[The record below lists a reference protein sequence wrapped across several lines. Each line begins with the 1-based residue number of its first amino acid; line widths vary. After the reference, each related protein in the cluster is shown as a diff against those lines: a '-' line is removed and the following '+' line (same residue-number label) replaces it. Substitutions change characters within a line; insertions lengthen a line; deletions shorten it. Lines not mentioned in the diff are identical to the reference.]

1 MKNGKNRSIPP
12 FFLEI
17 DPKRY
22 RAGTPGP
29 WPIPA
34 SARPKLADIPVFFV
48 YLSSNKK
55 ADMSLVMQILT
66 LLGSLGMFLFG
77 MSLMSGGLQK
87 MAGSKMRTFMARMT
101 SNTFKCILTG
111 IVVTA
116 MVQSSTATTLMIV
129 SFVNAGLLALGSA
142 IAVIMGANI
151 GTTVTAWIF
160 ALSFGAGSFSLGA
173 IAIPLMFF
181 AFLALSSKKYHN
193 LGEFL
198 MGFALLFLGLT
209 TLKET
214 STVLLDHESV
224 RMFLSSLSGMG
235 IWSIFLFMIAGAAI
249 TLMLQSSATATA
261 ITMVLVAQGYIPFS
275 MATAMVLGSNL
286 GTTVTSNIAA
296 AVANVNAKRTA
307 RAHLLFNFVGAV
319 LALIFFR
326 PFLALVGITVEA
338 FGFPN
343 PVTNDFVTADE
354 ATREALIASLPY
366 SVAMLHTIFN
376 VITTLLLVWF
386 IPQLEKLVTLMVPG
400 NKEEEEGHH
409 HLKYIS
415 AGVIA
420 TGDLALSSVKL
431 EVVEFGDLC
440 RKGLAHIRAA
450 VNATSREEFEKEDAK
465 LVRYEEITD
474 NLEKEVATY
483 LGEVTKHELSH
494 DGAARVKEFYRII
507 GELESLGDS
516 GETIGKILARAHAHD
531 KQFTTEMKEK
541 LGHMIDLVDAAYE
554 AMHVNL
560 ATPLVELNDIQNAEN
575 AEKDINSYRNFLRE
589 EHLANLEKSSY
600 PYETGAFYMDVVNCL
615 EKMGDFII
623 NVSQSVLAA
632 K

>member
-1 MKNGKNRSIPP
+1 
-12 FFLEI
+12 
-17 DPKRY
+17 
-22 RAGTPGP
+22 
-29 WPIPA
+29 
-34 SARPKLADIPVFFV
+34 
-48 YLSSNKK
+48 
-55 ADMSLVMQILT
+55 MSLVLQILT
-66 LLGSLGMFLFG
+66 LLGSLGMFLYG

-87 MAGSKMRTFMARMT
+87 MAGNRMRSFMAKMT

-181 AFLALSSKKYHN
+181 AFVAASSKKYKN

-214 STVLLDHESV
+214 STVLLDHEGV
-224 RMFLSSLSGMG
+224 RLFLASLSGMG
-235 IWSIFLFMIAGAAI
+235 FWSILLFMLAGAVI

-296 AVANVNAKRTA
+296 AVANVGAKRTA
-307 RAHLLFNFVGAV
+307 RAHLLFNLVGAV
-319 LALIFFR
+319 LALIFFK
-326 PFLALVGITVEA
+326 PFLSLVGITVGA
-338 FGFPN
+338 LGFPN
-343 PVTNDFVTADE
+343 PVTNDFATADD

-366 SVAMLHTIFN
+366 SVAMLHTVFN

-386 IPQLEKLVTLMVPG
+386 IPQIEKIVTWMVPG
-400 NKEEEEGHH
+400 TKEDDIFR
-409 HLKYIS
+409 LKYIG
-415 AGVIA
+415 AGNIG
-420 TGDLALSSVKL
+420 TGDLALNSVKL
-431 EVVEFGDLC
+431 EVVRFGELC
-440 RKGLAHIRAA
+440 RRDLVHIREAI
-450 VNATSREEFEKEDAK
+450 NATTQDEFQKTDDTLIK
-465 LVRYEEITD
+465 YEEITD
-474 NLEKEVATY
+474 RFEKEIAAYLNEATSADMS
-483 LGEVTKHELSH
+483 HE
-494 DGAARVKEFYRII
+494 GTIRVKEFYRII
-507 GELESLGDS
+507 GEMESMGDS
-516 GETIGKILARAHAHD
+516 GETVGKIIARAWAHE
-531 KQFTTEMKEK
+531 KQFTPDMVKK
-541 LGHMIDLVDAAYE
+541 LNIMCDKVDAAFV
-554 AMHVNL
+554 AMLKNL
-560 ATPLVELNDIQNAEN
+560 DTPLVQLHDITNAEQ
-575 AEKDINSYRNFLRE
+575 AEEAINQYRDFLRE
-589 EHLANLEKSSY
+589 EHLSNIEKSSY
-600 PYETGAFYMDVVNCL
+600 PYETGSFYMDLVNSL

-623 NVSQSVLAA
+623 NVSQSVINA
-632 K
+632 KSR

>member
-1 MKNGKNRSIPP
+1 
-12 FFLEI
+12 
-17 DPKRY
+17 
-22 RAGTPGP
+22 
-29 WPIPA
+29 
-34 SARPKLADIPVFFV
+34 
-48 YLSSNKK
+48 
-55 ADMSLVMQILT
+55 MQILT
-66 LLGSLGMFLFG
+66 LLGSLGMFLYG

-87 MAGSKMRTFMARMT
+87 MAGNRMRTFMARMT

-129 SFVNAGLLALGSA
+129 SFVNAGLLSLASA

-160 ALSFGAGSFSLGA
+160 ALSFGGGSFSLGA

-181 AFLALSSKKYHN
+181 AFAAMSMKKYRN

-214 STVLLDHESV
+214 STVLLDHEGV
-224 RMFLSSLSGMG
+224 RLFLSSLSGMG
-235 IWSIFLFMIAGAAI
+235 IWSIFLFMIAGAVI

-261 ITMVLVAQGYIPFS
+261 ITMVLVAQGYIPFA

-307 RAHLLFNFVGAV
+307 RAHLLFNAVGAI
-319 LALIFFR
+319 LALVFFR
-326 PFLALVGITVEA
+326 PFLSLVGITVEA
-338 FGFPN
+338 LGFPN

-376 VITTLLLVWF
+376 VVTTLILVWL
-386 IPQLEKLVTLMVPG
+386 IPQLEKIVTIMVPG
-400 NKEEEEGHH
+400 GEEEGEEKHH
-409 HLKYIS
+409 HLKYIG
-415 AGVIA
+415 AGVIG
-420 TGDLALSSVKL
+420 TGDLALNSVKL
-431 EVVEFGDLC
+431 EVVEFGDIC
-440 RKGLAHIRAA
+440 RKGLKHIRAA
-450 VNATSREEFEKEDAK
+450 INAESLEEFEKEDEK

-474 NLEKEVATY
+474 NLEKEVAVY

-494 DGAARVKEFYRII
+494 EGTIRVKEFYRII

-516 GETIGKILARAHAHD
+516 GETIGKIIARARAHD
-531 KQFTTEMKEK
+531 KLFTPDMKEK
-541 LGHMIDLVDAAYE
+541 MDHMATLVDAAYE

-560 ATPLVELNDIQNAEN
+560 ATPLVELTDIDNAEN
-575 AEKDINSYRNFLRE
+575 AEKDINSYRDFLRE
-589 EHLANLEKSSY
+589 EHIANLEKSSY
-600 PYETGAFYMDVVNCL
+600 PYETGAFYMDIVNCL

-623 NVSQSVLAA
+623 NVSQSVMEA